1 MIEDA
6 STSSASSRASTR
18 SVRLMMRMV
27 GLFSPAVREMGEMMY
42 EFTQPFIVD
51 SSKSERALGFSA
63 TPISEGLA
71 RTIAW
76 YRKRAK

>member
-6 STSSASSRASTR
+6 SRQLGAKPKVSTV
-18 SVRLMMRMV
+18 SPTMMRLV
-27 GLFSPAVREMGEMMY
+27 GLFSPPVREMGEMMY
-42 EFTQPFIVD
+42 EFTNPFIVD
-51 SSKSERALGFSA
+51 SSKSDRVLGLSA

-76 YRKRAK
+76 YQKRAK